1 MLVRKAAIQSLYR
14 VFQHSVKADTAVEQ
28 AGQYFPPRE
37 RGLLHELVYGVL
49 RRRYSLEADFSR
61 FCKSKP
67 DDISAAALLL
77 GVYQLRRMRVPAH
90 AAVSETIAAIKQLNP
105 KAAGFVNAI
114 LRRVADSQPPE
125 KLKPNQRAELPK
137 WMYAE
142 WRDAFGADIVHRFC
156 DALKQPPLLCVAVFV
171 AREAWMDQVR
181 NMGIEAEAGAL
192 SPYAV
197 LLPSGTAVTSL
208 PGFCDGAFT
217 VIDQAAQAAVVAMDM
232 PESSGLIVDVCAAPG
247 GKTALLSHRFP
258 DAQII
263 AVELNALRI
272 PRLQDNLS
280 RLHCSNVSVIQAD
293 ALHLPFADCV
303 ADAVLLDAPC
313 SASGILR
320 RHPDAKF
327 LHDAEDVEKL
337 SRIQKAM
344 LVESLRLLK
353 ADACMT
359 YAVCSIHPQENE
371 QVLADLNGIT
381 TTQRLF
387 PAPDYDGFFHASIK
401 ARYGLSS

>member
-1 MLVRKAAIQSLYR
+1 MLVRKAAIQSLHR

-28 AGQYFPPRE
+28 AGQSFPPRE

-49 RRRYSLEADFSR
+49 RRRYSLEADYSR
-61 FCKSKP
+61 FCKRKP
-67 DDISAAALLL
+67 DDISEAALLL

-258 DAQII
+258 VAQII
-263 AVELNALRI
+263 AVELSGKRM
-272 PRLQDNLS
+272 PRLQENLS
-280 RLHCSNVSVIQAD
+280 RLHCSNVSVMQAD
-293 ALHLPFADCV
+293 ALCLPFTSATV
-303 ADAVLLDAPC
+303 DALLLDAPC

-327 LHDAEDVEKL
+327 LHNSADVEAL
-337 SRIQKAM
+337 SAIQRRM
-344 LVESLRLLK
+344 IQESLRVLK
-353 ADACMT
+353 SGRAMT

-371 QVLADLNGIT
+371 QVLAGLGGLSVA
-381 TTQRLF
+381 QRLF
-387 PAPDYDGFFHASIK
+387 PDPEHDGFFHANVK
-401 ARYGLSS
+401 AMQV